1 MHFMKHLTAWLA
13 ATALSLSVMAQH
25 IRYQFSAPNAVHHEA
40 EISITAEGLPST
52 PALFRMSRSSP
63 GRYATHEFGKNV
75 YNVMAYD
82 EAGKPL
88 KLEKTEGDVYKV
100 SGHKGTV
107 KVTYTLF
114 ANYADGTYSD
124 VDITGYHLNMP
135 ATFMWVKGME
145 KAPISLQFFTP
156 DKNWKIATQLK
167 PTSDPSAFTAP
178 GLQYFMDAPTKVG
191 NLHWREWKV
200 TNPNNE
206 QYTFRLALD
215 ADAPEAL
222 IDNFTEKLKRVVAAG
237 QAVYGEFPAYDFG
250 TYTFIASINPYVER
264 GDGMEHRNSTMITLK
279 RNFDGSDALLSVF
292 AHEFFHCWN
301 VERIRPKSL
310 EPFNFK
316 KSNMSEALWVAE
328 GFTHYYGD
336 VLLVRA
342 GLLSY
347 NQFQS
352 ENSKLVNGINTPGAQ
367 MYTPIENSQ
376 RAVFVDAGV
385 SFDRTNYPNMYTSYY
400 TYGGAIALA
409 LDLELRAR
417 FNRSLDDVMRELW
430 KKFGKAEIPYT
441 LDGVQNALAAA
452 TGDAAYA
459 TDFFKQH
466 VYSVEAF
473 NYKKLLE
480 PAGYTLQQTNRG
492 AWLGDIALRT
502 EDNELIVAK
511 NTVRNTPLYTAGVD
525 IDDVIIELDGK
536 KLQQP
541 QDISNILKQ
550 HKPGERIPLIYRHRN
565 NTINKQIVLA
575 ENPLIEIVP
584 KEGQVNSNQ
593 QAFRVKW
600 MGGR

>member
-1 MHFMKHLTAWLA
+1 MKHFTAWLI
-13 ATALSLSVMAQH
+13 ATSLSLSVIAQH
-25 IRYQFSAPNAVHHEA
+25 ISYQFTAPNAVHHEA
-40 EISITAEGLPST
+40 EISITADGLPLT

-82 EAGKPL
+82 ASGKTL
-88 KLEKTEGDVYKV
+88 KVEKAEGDVYMI

-124 VDITGYHLNMP
+124 VDVTGYHLNMP
-135 ATFMWVKGME
+135 ATFMWVKGLE
-145 KAPISLQFFTP
+145 KAPITIQFSSLT
-156 DKNWKIATQLK
+156 KNWKIATQLK
-167 PTSDPSAFTAP
+167 PTSNPAAFSASD
-178 GLQYFMDAPTKVG
+178 LQYFMDAPTKVG

-200 TNPNNE
+200 TNPDKK
-206 QYTFRLALD
+206 QYTFRLALE
-215 ADAPEAL
+215 AEAPEAL
-222 IDNFTEKLKRVVAAG
+222 VDNFTEKLKRVVAAG
-237 QAVYGEFPAYDFG
+237 QAVYGEFPAYDYG
-250 TYTFIASINPYVER
+250 TYTFIASINPYVAR

-279 RNFDGSDALLSVF
+279 RDFDGSNDLLGVF

-310 EPFNFK
+310 EPFNFER
-316 KSNMSEALWVAE
+316 SNMSEALWVAE

-347 NQFQS
+347 DQFQF
-352 ENSKLVNGINTPGAQ
+352 ENSKLVNAVNTPGAQ
-367 MYTPIENSQ
+367 MYTPVENSQ

-417 FNRSLDDVMRELW
+417 FSKSLDDVMRELW
-430 KKFGKAEIPYT
+430 RKSGKTEVPYT
-441 LDGVQNALAAA
+441 LDDVQNALAAA
-452 TGDAAYA
+452 TGNATYA
-459 TDFFKQH
+459 TNFFNEH
-466 VYSVEAF
+466 VYGHGSF
-473 NYKKLLE
+473 NYKKLLA
-480 PAGYTLQQTNRG
+480 PAGYTLQQTNAG
-492 AWLGDIALRT
+492 AWIGDLTLRT
-502 EDNELIVAK
+502 EDNALMVAT
-511 NTVRNTPLYTAGVD
+511 NTIRNTPLYIAGID

-536 KLQQP
+536 KLQQV
-541 QDISNILKQ
+541 QEITDVLRQ
-550 HKPGERIPLIYRHRN
+550 RKPGEKISLVYAHRN
-565 NTINKQIVLA
+565 IIINTQITPT
-575 ENPLIEIVP
+575 ENPKVSIVAIV
-584 KEGQVNSNQ
+584 EGKTNSEV

>member
-1 MHFMKHLTAWLA
+1 MKILTAWLI
-13 ATALSLSVMAQH
+13 ATTLSLSLIAQH
-25 IRYQFSAPNAVHHEA
+25 IRYQFAAPNAVHHEA

-52 PALFRMSRSSP
+52 PAFFRMSRSSP

-75 YNVMAYD
+75 YNMMAYD
-82 EAGKPL
+82 GAGKAL
-88 KLEKTEGDVYKV
+88 KVEKTEGDIYKI

-124 VDITGYHLNMP
+124 VDVTGYHLNMP

-145 KAPISLQFFTP
+145 KAPISLQFSVP
-156 DKNWKIATQLK
+156 DKSWTIATQLK
-167 PTSDPSAFTAP
+167 PTSDPAAFSAP
-178 GLQYFMDAPTKVG
+178 DLQYFMDAPTKVA

-200 TNPNNE
+200 TNPDNK

-215 ADAPEAL
+215 AEAPDAL

-237 QAVYGEFPAYDFG
+237 QGVYGEFPAYDFG
-250 TYTFIASINPYVER
+250 TYTFIASINPYVAR

-310 EPFNFK
+310 EPFNFER
-316 KSNMSEALWVAE
+316 SNMSEALWVAE

-367 MYTPIENSQ
+367 MYTPVENSQ

-400 TYGGAIALA
+400 THGGAIALA
-409 LDLELRAR
+409 LDLELRGR
-417 FNRSLDDVMRELW
+417 FNKSLDDVMRELW
-430 KKFGKAEIPYT
+430 KEFGKAEVPYT
-441 LDGVQNALAAA
+441 LDGVENALAAA

-459 TDFFKQH
+459 ADFFKQH
-466 VYSVEAF
+466 VYGHEAF
-473 NYKKLLE
+473 DYKKLLE
-480 PAGYTLQQTNRG
+480 PAGYTLQQTNLG
-492 AWLGDIALRT
+492 AWLGDLALRT
-502 EDNELIVAK
+502 EGNELIVAT
-511 NTVRNTPLYTAGVD
+511 NILHNTPLYIAGLD
-525 IDDVIIELDGK
+525 IDDVIIELDGI
-536 KLQQP
+536 KLQQR
-541 QDISNILKQ
+541 QDVGKVLGQ
-550 HKPGERIPLIYRHRN
+550 HKPGDKVSLTYRHRN
-565 NTINKQIVLA
+565 KTINTQISLT
-575 ENPLIEIVP
+575 ENPLVEIIP
-584 KEGQVNSNQ
+584 ADEGKINSSQ
-593 QAFRVKW
+593 QAFRLKW
-600 MGGR
+600 MGKR